1 MAGLWPPCWWEEHG
15 AQPEP
20 WNGCADTWA
29 ALSDSSSRGATL
41 LTFTRRSPLF
51 LFCFVS
57 ACEEN
62 ELASQYGTALR
73 GSGSWEETF
82 TSAPCR
88 TGKKAGILLF
98 STLQPLP
105 PPPADKQGAKVGQAW
120 GGGHSFCSDVA
131 LARPGDGA
139 AGCGGVPGPARV
151 GRAPCSHLFPTP
163 QSVTHANHMK
173 FSTREYLHHGDR

>member
-15 AQPEP
+15 AQPES

-120 GGGHSFCSDVA
+120 GAGTHSA
-131 LARPGDGA
+131 LTWPWPGLVTGLRA
-139 AGCGGVPGPARV
+139 VVGCLAQPGLGELPAHI
-151 GRAPCSHLFPTP
+151 SS
-163 QSVTHANHMK
+163 Q
-173 FSTREYLHHGDR
+173 LHSQ